1 MVKLYRSFNEI
12 ESNNK
17 YIKPVLY
24 LEKLWVTRCDW
35 LRLCTTVAILISDNI
50 FWKLFYHGVNT
61 YYYDNVIVII

>member
-1 MVKLYRSFNEI
+1 MVKFSVSFNEI

-17 YIKPVLY
+17 YINPVLY
-24 LEKLWVTRCDW
+24 LETVWVTRCDW

-50 FWKLFYHGVNT
+50 FWKLFYHGVKI

>member
-1 MVKLYRSFNEI
+1 MVKLSVYFNEI

-17 YIKPVLY
+17 YIKPVLS

-50 FWKLFYHGVNT
+50 IWKLFYHGVK
-61 YYYDNVIVII
+61 I